1 MAKKPAR
8 PDAPARAPWAP
19 RVLPI
24 GLLALALGSA
34 PVMVFSREGLPRLG
48 SVEKE
53 LGEVERENLQ
63 LRRDI
68 DALRA
73 RVRTLREDPAAVE
86 GLARDDLGLVRQTE
100 VVFQF
105 PQ

>member
-1 MAKKPAR
+1 MAKKPRPADAAR
-8 PDAPARAPWAP
+8 TPWAP

-24 GLLALALGSA
+24 GLLAVALGSA

-48 SVEKE
+48 TVEKE
-53 LGEVERENLQ
+53 LHDVERENLE
-63 LRRDI
+63 LRRSI

-73 RVRTLREDPAAVE
+73 RVKTLREDPAAVE
-86 GLARDDLGLVRQTE
+86 GLARDDLGLVRQSE